1 MRILIL
7 GSKGQIGDH
16 LNIFLKNKKHQ
27 VYGLDILNSSSEDL
41 RKDNNKKLIFLIKKV
56 DFVFFLAFDVGGSL
70 YLKNY
75 QDSYNFKMNNILIMK
90 NVFVQLF
97 KTKKKFIFASSQMSN
112 MNYSSYGTLKK
123 IGENLTESIG
133 GITVRFWNIF
143 GIERDLKKTHVITDF
158 ILKGIKSNKVL
169 MRTNGMEERDFMYA
183 DDCCAAL
190 ELIMKKYSFFKN
202 KKTID
207 LNTGKFTKI
216 KKVASIISSLF
227 LEQGRVVQ
235 FIPSNKKDDLQL
247 NKKNKSNK
255 FLLKYFKPKFSL
267 QQGIKKV
274 FNYYISKKN
283 FFIKNFR

>member
-255 FLLKYFKPKFSL
+255 FLLKYFKSKFSL

-274 FNYYISKKN
+274 FNYYISKKK
-283 FFIKNFR
+283 FFIKNSR